1 MPQCAFLVTHKD
13 YNSRVCLFL
22 YFYVMTR
29 RMKFILQ
36 TFHKGKSCSD
46 DIKENIV
53 VFYFANER
61 RRYKSLAVSGNF
73 LPIIAPTSLVR
84 QRKMM
89 RETALLFSIIAKL
102 FQPTC
107 FLLCVC
113 YLIDHF
119 FDQIPAFV
127 L

>member
-1 MPQCAFLVTHKD
+1 MFCPSVHFSSLTRITILV
-13 YNSRVCLFL
+13 YVC
-22 YFYVMTR
+22 FYIMTR
-29 RMKFILQ
+29 MEFISQ

-53 VFYFANER
+53 VFYFAKER